1 MVDYQTAVAAVQDP
15 QADPILLAKIAYEN
29 PEFGANVAV
38 HPRAYPGLKRWLA
51 EFGDK
56 RARMTLAQM
65 GVIATADPV
74 EDRFDESE
82 TPSGQRNP
90 EPARAVKL
98 AVEQLV
104 RNSGAQQPVQARPTR
119 FTQPAQSTQ
128 AAQHTLATQPDRAT
142 ASNPNAQYSA
152 NGEFTPQLAMTT
164 SDPAVMHDIAQY
176 APDLHVY
183 LVQNPYIY
191 PELLNW
197 LASLNETEVNEAIA
211 ACRAR

>member
-51 EFGDK
+51 EFGDR
-56 RARMTLAQM
+56 RARMILAQM
-65 GVIATADPV
+65 GVIATAGPV

-90 EPARAVKL
+90 EPARAVKP

-104 RNSGAQQPVQARPTR
+104 RNSGAQQPAQERAAH
-119 FTQPAQSTQ
+119 FAQPAQST
-128 AAQHTLATQPDRAT
+128 TQTPRA
-142 ASNPNAQYSA
+142 SA
-152 NGEFTPQLAMTT
+152 EQQDQPGADVGFTPQLAMTT

-176 APDLHVY
+176 TPNLHVY

-197 LASLNETEVNEAIA
+197 LASLNEPEVNEAIA
-211 ACRAR
+211 TRRAR

>member
-1 MVDYQTAVAAVQDP
+1 M
-15 QADPILLAKIAYEN
+15 ISS
-29 PEFGANVAV
+29 ANVAV

-128 AAQHTLATQPDRAT
+128 AARHTLATQPDRAT

-211 ACRAR
+211 ARRAR

>member
-1 MVDYQTAVAAVQDP
+1 MVDYQMAVAAVQDP

-51 EFGDK
+51 EFGDE

-65 GVIATADPV
+65 GVIATAGPV

-98 AVEQLV
+98 AVEHDFVVVHDFAYAGLGGG
-104 RNSGAQQPVQARPTR
+104 GAA
-119 FTQPAQSTQ
+119 AQS
-128 AAQHTLATQPDRAT
+128 ARGRGPYAGRVAGAGVHGGDLLALEDVCD
-142 ASNPNAQYSA
+142 
-152 NGEFTPQLAMTT
+152 GGM
-164 SDPAVMHDIAQY
+164 
-176 APDLHVY
+176 
-183 LVQNPYIY
+183 
-191 PELLNW
+191 
-197 LASLNETEVNEAIA
+197 
-211 ACRAR
+211 ACRIHRR

>member
-104 RNSGAQQPVQARPTR
+104 RN
-119 FTQPAQSTQ
+119 
-128 AAQHTLATQPDRAT
+128 
-142 ASNPNAQYSA
+142 
-152 NGEFTPQLAMTT
+152 
-164 SDPAVMHDIAQY
+164 
-176 APDLHVY
+176 
-183 LVQNPYIY
+183 
-191 PELLNW
+191 
-197 LASLNETEVNEAIA
+197 
-211 ACRAR
+211 RARSNQCRRAPRDSPSQRNLRRRHSTRWRRSLIGQRRAIRMRSTVRMANSRRSWP